1 MFGGI
6 DRSLLWRMGLGLSLI
21 AGAALFGLISSVL
34 IAEKVRGA
42 ATAINHAGTLRYST
56 YDATTAVLRPQV
68 VDREVHRRELERAL
82 HRFERHYA
90 GESLYR
96 IVPDDPKHP
105 ARRAYHEI
113 GSIWAADVRPMLL
126 SGLGRVPDA
135 GFYDELRS
143 VADDFVHRVDHM
155 VFLLEQHTEA
165 RMQLLRIVQGVG
177 LSLTLLVIFST
188 VWFMRRDVVRPLRE
202 LLAGAQAV
210 RQGDF
215 QQRIGHT
222 GDDELGQLGSAFNL
236 MARDLS
242 RSYDELERRVEEK
255 TRALEYSNR
264 ALELMYRSLSHL
276 HDGTLSRANYTE
288 TLREMEKLLGLGRGS
303 LCLLESNGRKGF
315 RLADSRRD
323 PGSDGPLCD
332 QRACAECVGIAPDG
346 GDRRALAAA
355 DGGRLLSIPL
365 YDGAEIHA
373 LLQMEL
379 PEDVTPEPWQLQLV
393 EAIARHL
400 GIAIAS
406 QRRAIQSRRLA
417 LLEERAAIARE
428 LHDSLAQGLSYLKIQ
443 VTRVQVACRHV
454 DRTPEL
460 DAALTDL
467 REGLNGAYGQLREL
481 LTTFRIG
488 IDAAGLNSALEETV
502 AGITARG
509 APYVELEN
517 KLADGELGINE
528 EVHVLHIIRE
538 ALCNVMHH
546 AEATRTRVTLEWTP
560 ERRVRVAIVDNGIG
574 IGEKPRKAD
583 HYGLSIM
590 LERAAQLKG
599 ELDIGRAPEG
609 GTQVRLLFRPMGL
622 APPDDAALDPARA
635 VTEAEQE
642 VV

>member
-1 MFGGI
+1 MLGGI

-21 AGAALFGLISSVL
+21 AAAAVFGIASSVL
-34 IAEKVRGA
+34 ISEKVRGA

-68 VDREVHRRELERAL
+68 VDRDAHRRELERAL
-82 HRFERHYA
+82 DRFERHYA
-90 GESLYR
+90 GEPLYR
-96 IVPDDPKHP
+96 IIPDDPVHP
-105 ARRAYHEI
+105 ARRAYDEI
-113 GSIWAADVRPMLL
+113 GSIWAAEVRPMLL
-126 SGLGRVPDA
+126 SGVGRVADA
-135 GFYDELRS
+135 GFYEELRS
-143 VADDFVHRVDHM
+143 VSDDFVHRVDQM
-155 VFLLEQHTEA
+155 VFLLEQRTEA

-177 LSLTLLVIFST
+177 LSLTLLLILAT
-188 VWFMRRDVVRPLRE
+188 VWFMHRGVVRPLQE

-210 RQGDF
+210 RRGDF
-215 QQRIGHT
+215 RQRIRHT
-222 GDDELGQLGSAFNL
+222 GEDELGQLGSAFNL

-242 RSYDELERRVEEK
+242 RSYDELEQRVEEK
-255 TRALEYSNR
+255 TRALECSKR

-303 LCLLESNGRKGF
+303 LCLLESDGRKGF
-315 RLADSRRD
+315 RLADSQLD
-323 PGSDGPLCD
+323 PDSDGPLCE
-332 QRACAECVGIAPDG
+332 RHACAECVGIAPDDG
-346 GDRRALAAA
+346 HRPGLADA
-355 DGGRLLSIPL
+355 DGGRLLSVPL

-373 LLQMEL
+373 LLRMEL
-379 PEDVTPEPWQLQLV
+379 PDDVTPEPWQLQLV

-417 LLEERAAIARE
+417 LLEERSAIARE

-443 VTRVQVACRHV
+443 VTRVQAASRQV

-467 REGLNGAYGQLREL
+467 REGLNGAYRQLREL

-488 IDAAGLNSALEETV
+488 IDAAGLSSALEETV
-502 AGITARG
+502 SGITARG

-538 ALCNVMHH
+538 ALCNVLHH
-546 AEATRTRVTLEWTP
+546 AEATRARVTLEWTP
-560 ERRVRVAIVDNGIG
+560 ERRVRVGIVDNGIG
-574 IGEKPRKAD
+574 IGDRPRKAD

-599 ELDIGRAPEG
+599 ELDVGQAPEG
-609 GTQVRLLFRPMGL
+609 GTQVRLLFRPVGL
-622 APPDDAALDPARA
+622 AQRDAAPDPGRK
-635 VTEAEQE
+635 VLETEPE

>member
-1 MFGGI
+1 MLGGI

-21 AGAALFGLISSVL
+21 AAAALFGIIASVL
-34 IAEKVRGA
+34 ISEQVRGA

-68 VDREVHRRELERAL
+68 VDQEGHRRELERAL
-82 HRFERHYA
+82 DRFERHYA
-90 GESLYR
+90 GDPLYR
-96 IVPDDPKHP
+96 MVPEDPAHP
-105 ARRAYHEI
+105 ARRAYHEV
-113 GSIWAADVRPMLL
+113 GSIWEAAVRPMLL
-126 SGLGRVPDA
+126 SGLGRAPDA
-135 GFYDELRS
+135 GFYDELRG
-143 VADDFVHRVDHM
+143 VADDFVQRVDEM
-155 VFLLEQHTEA
+155 VFLLEQRTEA
-165 RMQLLRIVQGVG
+165 RMQLLRIVQAVG
-177 LSLTLLVIFST
+177 LALTLLVILST
-188 VWFMRRDVVRPLRE
+188 VWFLRRDVVRPLRE

-210 RQGDF
+210 RRGDF
-215 QQRIGHT
+215 RRRIGHT
-222 GDDELGQLGSAFNL
+222 GEDELGQLGSAFNL

-242 RSYDELERRVEEK
+242 RSYDELERRVEQK

-303 LCLLESNGRKGF
+303 LCLLESDGRKGF
-315 RLADSRRD
+315 RLADSGRD
-323 PGSDGPLCD
+323 PGSDGPLCE
-332 QRACAECVGIAPDG
+332 QRSCAGCVGIAPDG
-346 GDRRALAAA
+346 GYRRGVA
-355 DGGRLLSIPL
+355 DADSGRLLSIPIH
-365 YDGAEIHA
+365 DGAEIHA
-373 LLQMEL
+373 LLRMEL
-379 PEDVTPEPWQLQLV
+379 PDGVTPEPWQLQLV
-393 EAIARHL
+393 EAIAHHL

-443 VTRVQVACRHV
+443 VTRVQVACRHI
-454 DRTPEL
+454 DHAPEL

-467 REGLNGAYGQLREL
+467 REGLNGAYRQLREL

-488 IDAAGLNSALEETV
+488 IDAEGLNSALEETV

-517 KLADGELGINE
+517 RLADGELGINE

-538 ALCNVMHH
+538 ALCNVLHH
-546 AEATRTRVTLEWTP
+546 AEATRTRVTLDWTP
-560 ERRVRVAIVDNGIG
+560 DRRVRVAIVDNGVG

-599 ELDIGRAPEG
+599 ELDVGRAPEG
-609 GTQVRLLFRPMGL
+609 GTHVRLVFRPVGL
-622 APPDDAALDPARA
+622 THPDAGPDPACA
-635 VTEAEQE
+635 VTDTEQE
-642 VV
+642 AV